1 MNERTKIILL
11 IAGGV
16 AIGLALPVVI
26 PAVMEG
32 GRPLA
37 KALLKHGSI
46 AMQRF
51 QVLAAR
57 AAETVDDMLAE
68 VRAEAQPAIG
78 KVQDSISDVVSAASD
93 LPSADKK
100 VLS

>member
-1 MNERTKIILL
+1 MNERTKTILL

-26 PAVMEG
+26 PAVVEG

-37 KALLKHGSI
+37 KALLKHGSL
-46 AMQRF
+46 AVQRF

-57 AAETVDDMLAE
+57 AAEAVDDLFAE
-68 VRAEAQPAIG
+68 IRAESAPAVAH
-78 KVQDSISDVVSAASD
+78 VQETLHAASEI
-93 LPSADKK
+93 ADKK

>member
-1 MNERTKIILL
+1 MNDRTKTILL

-16 AIGLALPVVI
+16 AIGLALPVII
-26 PAVMEG
+26 PAVVEG

-46 AMQRF
+46 ALQRL

-57 AAETVDDMLAE
+57 AAETVDDLLAE
-68 VRAEAQPAIG
+68 VRAEAQPAVAQ
-78 KVQDSISDVVSAASD
+78 VQETIKDVAND
-93 LPSADKK
+93 LPVADKK

>member
-1 MNERTKIILL
+1 MNQTTKTVLL

-16 AIGLALPVVI
+16 ALGLALPVVI
-26 PAVMEG
+26 PAVVEG

-37 KALLKHGSI
+37 KALLKHGSL
-46 AMQRF
+46 AFQRL

-57 AAETVDDMLAE
+57 AAETVDDLLAE
-68 VRAEAQPAIG
+68 VRAESFPAVAQVKDTITST
-78 KVQDSISDVVSAASD
+78 VSDLSAAE
-93 LPSADKK
+93 KK

>member
-1 MNERTKIILL
+1 MNQSTKTILL

-16 AIGLALPVVI
+16 ALGLALPVVI
-26 PAVMEG
+26 PAVVEG

-46 AMQRF
+46 ALQRF

-57 AAETVDDMLAE
+57 TVESVDDLLAE
-68 VRAEAQPAIG
+68 VRAEAQPAAAQVKESIG
-78 KVQDSISDVVSAASD
+78 EVVSAAQSV
-93 LPSADKK
+93 ADKK

>member
-1 MNERTKIILL
+1 MNQTTKTVLL

-26 PAVMEG
+26 PAVVEG

-46 AMQRF
+46 AMQRL

-57 AAETVDDMLAE
+57 AAETVDDLLAE
-68 VRAEAQPAIG
+68 VRAEAVPAVAQ
-78 KVQDSISDVVSAASD
+78 VQDKIQDKIKDTASE
-93 LPSADKK
+93 LTDKK

>member
-1 MNERTKIILL
+1 MNATTKTVLL

-26 PAVMEG
+26 PAVAEG

-37 KALLKHGSI
+37 KALLKHGSV
-46 AMQRF
+46 ALGRL

-57 AAETVDDMLAE
+57 AAETVDDLLAE
-68 VRAEAQPAIG
+68 VRAETAPAVG
-78 KVQDSISDVVSAASD
+78 HVQDTVKATVSD
-93 LPSADKK
+93 LAAAADKK

>member
-1 MNERTKIILL
+1 MNPTTKTVLL

-26 PAVMEG
+26 PAVVEG

-46 AMQRF
+46 AVTRL

-57 AAETVDDMLAE
+57 AAETVDDLLAE
-68 VRAEAQPAIG
+68 VRAESVPAVAQVAES
-78 KVQDSISDVVSAASD
+78 VRATVSDISAA
-93 LPSADKK
+93 ADKK

>member
-1 MNERTKIILL
+1 MNERTKTILL

-16 AIGLALPVVI
+16 AVGLALPVVI
-26 PAVMEG
+26 PAVIEG

-57 AAETVDDMLAE
+57 AAESVDDLFAE
-68 VRAEAQPAIG
+68 IRAESEPAVATV
-78 KVQDSISDVVSAASD
+78 KDTLNAASEI
-93 LPSADKK
+93 ADKK

>member
-1 MNERTKIILL
+1 MNERTKTILL

-26 PAVMEG
+26 PAVVEG

-37 KALLKHGSI
+37 KALLKHGSL
-46 AMQRF
+46 AVQRF
-51 QVLAAR
+51 QILAAR
-57 AAETVDDMLAE
+57 AAESVDDLFAE
-68 VRAEAQPAIG
+68 IRSESEPAVAQVKDTLNAAAEI
-78 KVQDSISDVVSAASD
+78 
-93 LPSADKK
+93 ADKK